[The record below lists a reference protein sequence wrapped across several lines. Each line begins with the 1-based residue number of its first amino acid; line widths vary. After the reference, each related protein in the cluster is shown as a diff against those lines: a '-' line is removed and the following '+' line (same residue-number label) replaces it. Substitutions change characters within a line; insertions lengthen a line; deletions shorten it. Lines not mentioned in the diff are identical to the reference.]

1 MKTPDIAYL
10 LETILRQQ
18 AVIASYE
25 RLTLD
30 MAKGVS
36 QRQAVAL
43 TDVSFWE
50 RVAAFEKELM
60 TAALLKTGGNLLAA
74 SKLLQL
80 SRKTME
86 WKMKHYGMER
96 PGAEAETS
104 APAVGVSVV

>member
-18 AVIASYE
+18 AVIAGYE
-25 RLTLD
+25 RLTQD
-30 MAKGVS
+30 MAKGVGQ
-36 QRQAVAL
+36 QRPTVAL

-104 APAVGVSVV
+104 APVGVSVV